1 MAEEQYAKKEQYA
14 KTVCLF
20 LAEQLRVK
28 KIGLKRAAD
37 IAQKVVF
44 NINLMDTEADFLRFV
59 KELSKDF
66 DELFRL
72 EDRVFFNMIADERKQ
87 MENMVRNFAIQILS
101 EDPKMALDIMLEAI
115 KEESKV
121 ETLAAKFPKFND
133 YIRNTI

>member
-1 MAEEQYAKKEQYA
+1 MADQQAKKEQYA

-28 KIGLKRAAD
+28 KIGLQRAAD
-37 IAQKVVF
+37 IAQKVVY
-44 NINLMDTEADFLRFV
+44 NINLMDTEADFLRLV

-87 MENMVRNFAIQILS
+87 MENLVRNFAIQILS
-101 EDPKMALDIMLEAI
+101 QDPNMALDIMLEAI
-115 KEESKV
+115 KEETKV

-133 YIRNTI
+133 YIRTKNE